1 MFEKLIRHLSEKLKL
16 PLLGKEAHLEMA
28 HSERIF
34 PSSSEIQDYK
44 LSAVMLLIYPNKQ
57 NLPCVLLIERAVYD
71 GHHSGQ
77 IALPGGK
84 HEEQDVDYEST
95 ALREFIEETGANETP
110 FIIGKLSD
118 VHIPI
123 SKFIVK
129 PFVAYLNERPNFL
142 INQTEV
148 VNLIE
153 WDLQDLLQ
161 QNSIKK
167 TTLTVNNTSITTPY
181 YLVEGKILWGA
192 TAMIVN
198 ELKHLIK
205 DPFIS

>member
-1 MFEKLIRHLSEKLKL
+1 MFEKLIHHLSEKLKL
-16 PLLGKEAHLEMA
+16 PLVGKEAHLEMA

-34 PSSSEIQDYK
+34 PSTAEITDYR
-44 LSAVMLLIYPNKQ
+44 LSAVILLIYPNEQ
-57 NLPCVLLIERAVYD
+57 HLPCVLLIERSVYN

-84 HEEQDVDYEST
+84 YEEQDSDLQST
-95 ALREFIEETGANETP
+95 ALREFFEETGADETP

-129 PFVAYLNERPNFL
+129 PYVGYLNERPNFL
-142 INQTEV
+142 INETEV

-153 WDLQDLLQ
+153 WDIQDLLQ
-161 QNSIKK
+161 QDSIKK
-167 TTLTVNNTSITTPY
+167 TTITVNETSITTPY
-181 YLVEGKILWGA
+181 YLVEGKTLWGA
-192 TAMIVN
+192 TAMIMN
-198 ELKHLIK
+198 ELKYLIEES
-205 DPFIS
+205 I

>member
-1 MFEKLIRHLSEKLKL
+1 MFEKLIHHLSEKLKE
-16 PLLGKEAHLEMA
+16 PLEAKEAHLEMA
-28 HSERIF
+28 HNERIF
-34 PSSSEIQDYK
+34 PSSNEIAGYR
-44 LSAVMLLIYPNKQ
+44 LSAVILLIYPNEQ
-57 NLPCVLLIERAVYD
+57 NLPCVLLIERSVYK

-84 HEEQDVDYEST
+84 YDEQDSDLQNT
-95 ALREFIEETGANETP
+95 ALREFFEETGANETP

-129 PFVAYLNERPNFL
+129 PYVAYLNERPNFL
-142 INQTEV
+142 INEAEV

-167 TTLTVNNTSITTPY
+167 TTIAVNNTNITTPY
-181 YLVEGKILWGA
+181 YLIEGKILWGA
-192 TAMIVN
+192 TAMIMN

-205 DPFIS
+205 ESF

>member
-1 MFEKLIRHLSEKLKL
+1 MFEKLIHHLSEKLKE
-16 PLLGKEAHLEMA
+16 PLEAKEAHLEMA
-28 HSERIF
+28 HNERVF
-34 PSSSEIQDYK
+34 PSSNEILDYR
-44 LSAVMLLIYPNKQ
+44 LSAVILLIYPNKQ
-57 NLPCVLLIERAVYD
+57 KLPCVLLIERSVYN

-84 HEEQDVDYEST
+84 HEEQDIDFETT
-95 ALREFIEETGANETP
+95 ALREFFEETGANETP

-129 PFVAYLNERPNFL
+129 PYVGYLTERPQFL
-142 INQTEV
+142 INEDEV
-148 VNLIE
+148 VKLIE

-161 QNSIKK
+161 QNGIKK
-167 TTLTVNNTSITTPY
+167 TNITVNNINITTPY

-192 TAMIVN
+192 TAMIMN

-205 DPFIS
+205 ERF

>member
-1 MFEKLIRHLSEKLKL
+1 MFEKLIHHLSEKLKE
-16 PLLGKEAHLEMA
+16 PLEAKEAHLEMA
-28 HSERIF
+28 HNGRIF
-34 PSSSEIQDYK
+34 PSSNDISGYR
-44 LSAVMLLIYPNKQ
+44 LSAVILLIYPNEQ
-57 NLPCVLLIERAVYD
+57 NLPCVLLIERSVYN

-84 HEEQDVDYEST
+84 YDEQDSDLQST
-95 ALREFIEETGANETP
+95 ALREFFEETGANETP

-129 PFVAYLNERPNFL
+129 PYVAYLNERPNFL
-142 INQTEV
+142 LNEVEV

-167 TTLTVNNTSITTPY
+167 INITVNDTSITTPY

-192 TAMIVN
+192 TAMIMN

-205 DPFIS
+205 ESF

>member
-1 MFEKLIRHLSEKLKL
+1 MFEKLIHHLSEKLKL
-16 PLLGKEAHLEMA
+16 PLVGKEAHLEMA

-34 PSSSEIQDYK
+34 PSSTELSDYR
-44 LSAVMLLIYPNKQ
+44 LSAVILLIYPNKQ
-57 NLPCVLLIERAVYD
+57 NLPCVLLIERSVYN

-77 IALPGGK
+77 IAFPGGK
-84 HEEQDVDYEST
+84 YEEKDSDLQST
-95 ALREFIEETGANETP
+95 ALREFYEETGANETP

-129 PFVAYLNERPNFL
+129 PYVAYLNERPNFL
-142 INQTEV
+142 INEAEV

-161 QNSIKK
+161 QNSNKK
-167 TTLTVNNTSITTPY
+167 TKITVNNTSITTPF

-192 TAMIVN
+192 TAMIMN
-198 ELKHLIK
+198 ELKHLIRE
-205 DPFIS
+205 DF

>member
-1 MFEKLIRHLSEKLKL
+1 MFEKLIHHLSEKLKL
-16 PLLGKEAHLEMA
+16 PLVGKEAHLEMA

-34 PSSSEIQDYK
+34 PSSTELSDYR
-44 LSAVMLLIYPNKQ
+44 LSAVILLIYPNKQ
-57 NLPCVLLIERAVYD
+57 NLPCVLLIERSVYN

-77 IALPGGK
+77 IAFPGGK
-84 HEEQDVDYEST
+84 YEEKDSDLQST
-95 ALREFIEETGANETP
+95 ALREFYEETGANETP

-129 PFVAYLNERPNFL
+129 PYVAYLNERPNFL
-142 INQTEV
+142 INEAEV

-161 QNSIKK
+161 QNSNKK
-167 TTLTVNNTSITTPY
+167 TKIRVNNTSITTPF

-192 TAMIVN
+192 TAMIMN
-198 ELKHLIK
+198 ELKHLIRE
-205 DPFIS
+205 DF